1 MANTELNDVFMY
13 SIEDLTAVNVL
24 DDIMINAINT
34 IRKNKKRPDE
44 TSICE
49 FLNKNLEN
57 ANLTKIT
64 INERL
69 TSMSNNNR
77 ITNKL
82 INGKNSSFVTNNE
95 SSESKEDIEKQLL
108 TDIETPPPKK
118 DPIADIS
125 DKLENLQNFFI
136 HELSDV
142 RVEKK
147 MLRVAKSQIL
157 LKTN

>member
-1 MANTELNDVFMY
+1 MSYLFSGSITYFHQDITKQKKSGSTHLSSHLSLMANTELRNVSMD

-24 DDIMINAINT
+24 GDIIINAINI

-44 TSICE
+44 TSIYE

-82 INGKNSSFVTNNE
+82 INGK
-95 SSESKEDIEKQLL
+95 IL
-108 TDIETPPPKK
+108 T
-118 DPIADIS
+118 
-125 DKLENLQNFFI
+125 L
-136 HELSDV
+136 
-142 RVEKK
+142 
-147 MLRVAKSQIL
+147 
-157 LKTN
+157 